1 MVTAYVTI
9 SSELGSED
17 DIRKELSSIEGVR
30 ESHVVYGVYDIVAV
44 VEAESAEELN
54 QIVFDKIRKLNRV
67 KSTLT
72 LIVVE

>member
-1 MVTAYVTI
+1 LVTAYVTI

>member
-1 MVTAYVTI
+1 LVTAYVTI

-30 ESHVVYGVYDIVAV
+30 ETHVVYGVYDIVAV
-44 VEAESAEELN
+44 VEAESSEELN
-54 QIVFDKIRKLNRV
+54 QIVFNKIRKINRV

>member
-17 DIRKELSSIEGVR
+17 DIREELSSIEGVQ
-30 ESHVVYGVYDIVAV
+30 ESHVVYGVYDLVAV
-44 VEAESAEELN
+44 VEAESSEELN
-54 QIVFDKIRKLNRV
+54 QIVFNKIRKINRV

>member
-1 MVTAYVTI
+1 MVKAYVTI

>member
-1 MVTAYVTI
+1 LVTAYVTI

-30 ESHVVYGVYDIVAV
+30 ETHVVYGVYDIVAV
-44 VEAESAEELN
+44 VEAESSEELN
-54 QIVFDKIRKLNRV
+54 QIVFNKIRKINHV

>member
-1 MVTAYVTI
+1 LVTAYVTI

-17 DIRKELSSIEGVR
+17 DIREELSSIEGVQ
-30 ESHVVYGVYDIVAV
+30 ESHVVYGVYDLVAV
-44 VEAESAEELN
+44 VEAESSEELN
-54 QIVFDKIRKLNRV
+54 QIVFNKIRKINRV